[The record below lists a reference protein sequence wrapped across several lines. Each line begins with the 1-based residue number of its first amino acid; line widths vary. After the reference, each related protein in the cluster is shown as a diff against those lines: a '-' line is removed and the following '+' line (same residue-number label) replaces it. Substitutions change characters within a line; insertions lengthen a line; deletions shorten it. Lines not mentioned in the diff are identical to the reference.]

1 MEGFLI
7 HDLKEQ
13 KRSIDINCGWN
24 WVLFYNSDK
33 LVFPIPLR
41 EMDTNKLITQNPGY
55 GS

>member
-1 MEGFLI
+1 MT
-7 HDLKEQ
+7 LKN
-13 KRSIDINCGWN
+13 KRSIDINADGTEFY
-24 WVLFYNSDK
+24 FYNSDK